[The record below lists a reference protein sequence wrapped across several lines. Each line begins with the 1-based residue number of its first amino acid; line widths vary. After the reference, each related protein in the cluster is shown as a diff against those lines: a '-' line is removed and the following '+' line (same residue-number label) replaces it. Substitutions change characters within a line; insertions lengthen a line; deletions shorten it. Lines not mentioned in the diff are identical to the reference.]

1 MFKNSTAIAILLV
14 LLVLSVSCNRPAPQP
29 APSSPPTEG
38 EVAPPAGQAA
48 DPTQTPLSGFFLPQ
62 IMNSSAGFNSEPGD
76 SAVRYLW
83 PRALPGDWTINPE
96 KSYADES
103 GFSLEMSS
111 PAVQVAIMGGDIA
124 SPAWDLAVASGSPL
138 QVRGASG
145 YSFDTGAGFTLHWL
159 EGGQYYVAGGIGL
172 SLADAQA
179 LVAALDALSLAEF
192 QARLAQ

>member
-1 MFKNSTAIAILLV
+1 MFKNRTAIAILLV
-14 LLVLSVSCNRPAPQP
+14 LLVLTVGCNLPTSKP

-38 EVAPPAGQAA
+38 EATPPAGQAA
-48 DPTQTPLSGFFLPQ
+48 PPTQIPASVIFFPQQMDSGA
-62 IMNSSAGFNSEPGD
+62 SFNSEPG
-76 SAVRYLW
+76 SASVRYLW
-83 PRALPGDWTINPE
+83 PRALPGDWTINRA

-111 PAVQVAIMGGDIA
+111 PSVQAAIMGGDIA

-145 YSFDTGAGFTLHWL
+145 YSYDTGAGFTLHWL

-179 LVAALDALSLAEF
+179 LVAALEALDLAEF